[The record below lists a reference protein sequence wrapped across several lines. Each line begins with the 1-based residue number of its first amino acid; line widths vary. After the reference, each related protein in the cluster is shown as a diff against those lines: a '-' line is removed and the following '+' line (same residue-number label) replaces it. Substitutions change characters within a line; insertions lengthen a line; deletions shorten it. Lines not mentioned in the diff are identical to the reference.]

1 MQPPDVMFLEVLL
14 VAVGMI
20 AFGLLIPSVSVLLWF
35 GIAIGV
41 GITAWWIVSKVRR
54 HGTQY

>member
-41 GITAWWIVSKVRR
+41 GITGWWIVSEVRR